1 MEKQVTK
8 LRQYMSNE
16 QIKITLPDGTVLE
29 KSSGTT
35 GMDVAEGISS
45 GLAKQSILV
54 EVNGELKDLSYP
66 ITQDCTLKILKK
78 DADEALELIRHDCA
92 HVMAE
97 AVQQLYPGTQVTI
110 GPAIDNGFYYDFSRK
125 EAFTLDD
132 LGKIEK
138 KMHEI
143 IDLGFPFERQ
153 VWDRSKA
160 IKYFEDIGEIYKSEI
175 IKDLPKEEEIS
186 IYRQGEWMD
195 LCRGPHL
202 PTTKHIGKAF
212 KLMKVAGAYWRG
224 DEKNEMLTR
233 VYGTAWRTEKELDTY
248 LNMLQEAEKRDH
260 RKIGKELK
268 IFTFD
273 DEVGAGLPLWL
284 PNGSII
290 IEELEKLA
298 KETEDKAGY
307 DRVRTPHITK
317 GSLYEKSGHLSH
329 YKDSMFPAMNID
341 GTEYYL
347 KPMNCPHHHK
357 IFASS
362 PRTYKEL
369 PVRLAEYGTCYRYE
383 KSGQLFGL
391 MRVRS
396 MQMNDAHIYC
406 SEEQF
411 KEEFLSV
418 CKMYLKYFEI
428 FGIEKY
434 EMRLSLHDPK
444 KLGDKYVDE
453 PELWIKTEK
462 LVREALQDGKV
473 NFVEFPGEAA
483 FYGPK
488 IDVQVWSAIGREFTL
503 ATNQVDFA
511 IPRRFNLSYVDS
523 NDKDQ
528 TPLCIH
534 RAPLGTHE
542 RFIGFLIEHYAGNFP
557 LWLAP
562 VQMAIIPVSDKF
574 NDYADAV
581 CSKLKSHGIRVK
593 LDNRNEKMGAKIR
606 NAELSKIPIMIILG
620 KKEMND
626 NSISIRRRFI
636 GDQGSMDIDPFIEET
651 VNEIYTRE
659 KSKVDLDA

>member
-1 MEKQVTK
+1 
-8 LRQYMSNE
+8 MSKE
-16 QIKITLPDGTVLE
+16 IIKITLPDGTILNKPLGV
-29 KSSGTT
+29 T
-35 GMDVAEGISS
+35 GMEIAEGISS

-54 EVNGELKDLSYP
+54 ELNGQLRDLSFP
-66 ITQDCTLKILKK
+66 IHQDSELKILKK
-78 DADEALELIRHDCA
+78 DADIALETIRHDCA

-97 AVQQLYPGTQVTI
+97 AVQELFPGTQVTI
-110 GPAIDNGFYYDFSRK
+110 GPAIDHGFYYDF
-125 EAFTLDD
+125 AFPKPFLSED
-132 LGKIEK
+132 LKKIES
-138 KMHEI
+138 KMIEI
-143 IDLGFPFERQ
+143 INKGVPFERE
-153 VWDRSKA
+153 VWNRDDAIDYFNSK
-160 IKYFEDIGEIYKSEI
+160 GELYKSQI
-175 IKDLPKEEEIS
+175 IKDLPENEEIS
-186 IYRQGEWMD
+186 IYRQGQWLD

-202 PTTKHIGKAF
+202 PTTKHIGKSF

-224 DEKNEMLTR
+224 DENNEMLTR
-233 VYGTAWRTEKELDTY
+233 IYGTCWRNDKELNDY
-248 LNMLQEAEKRDH
+248 LHMLEEAEKRDH
-260 RKIGKELK
+260 RKIGKEMK

-273 DEVGAGLPLWL
+273 EEIGPGLPLWL
-284 PNGSII
+284 PNGSVI

-298 KETEDKAGY
+298 KETEEKAGY
-307 DRVRTPHITK
+307 DRVKTPHITK

-329 YKDSMFPAMNID
+329 YKDSMFPAMDID
-341 GTEYYL
+341 GNEYYL

-357 IFASS
+357 IYASS

-369 PVRLAEYGTCYRYE
+369 PIRLSEYGTCYRYE

-434 EMRLSLHDPK
+434 EMRLSLHDPE
-444 KLGDKYVDE
+444 KLGKKYVDE
-453 PELWIKTEK
+453 PELWIKTEN
-462 LVREALQDGKV
+462 LVRESLKDGDL
-473 NFVEFPGEAA
+473 NFVEIPGEAA

-511 IPRRFNLSYVDS
+511 VPSKFGLSYIDS
-523 NDKDQ
+523 NNDNQ

-562 VQMAIIPVSDKF
+562 VQMIIIPISDKF
-574 NDYADAV
+574 NDYAQFIYDE
-581 CSKLKSHGIRVK
+581 LKNKNIRVK
-593 LDNRNEKMGAKIR
+593 IDDRSEKMGAKIR
-606 NAELSKIPIMIILG
+606 TAELNRIPIMIILG
-620 KKEMND
+620 EQEVNNK
-626 NSISIRRRFI
+626 SISVRRKHQGNLGSLDLGDFI
-636 GDQGSMDIDPFIEET
+636 DAIQD
-651 VNEIYTRE
+651 EINNRLP
-659 KSKVDLDA
+659 SKK

>member
-1 MEKQVTK
+1 
-8 LRQYMSNE
+8 MSNE
-16 QIKITLPDGTVLE
+16 NINITLPDGTILE
-29 KSSGTT
+29 KPSGIT
-35 GMDVAEGISS
+35 GLEIAEGISS

-54 EVNGELKDLSYP
+54 EVNDELRDLSYP
-66 ITQDCTLKILKK
+66 ILEDSTLKILKK

-97 AVQQLYPGTQVTI
+97 AVQTLFPGTQVTI
-110 GPAIDNGFYYDFSRK
+110 GPAIDNGFYYDFSR
-125 EAFTLDD
+125 EDAFTLDD
-132 LGKIEK
+132 LEKIEK

-143 IDLGFPFERQ
+143 IDLGLPFERE
-153 VWDRSKA
+153 VWDRKKA
-160 IKYFEDIGEIYKSEI
+160 IDYFEEIGEIYKSEI
-175 IKDLPKEEEIS
+175 IKDLPEEEEVT

-202 PTTKHIGKAF
+202 PTTKHIGKSF

-224 DEKNEMLTR
+224 DENNEMLTR
-233 VYGTAWRTEKELDTY
+233 IYGTAWRTDKELRTY
-248 LNMLQEAEKRDH
+248 LNMLKEAEKRDH
-260 RKIGKELK
+260 RKIGKEMK

-284 PNGSII
+284 PNGSVI
-290 IEELEKLA
+290 IEELENLA

-329 YKDSMFPAMNID
+329 YRESMFPAMDID
-341 GTEYYL
+341 GNEYFL

-357 IFASS
+357 IFASL

-428 FGIEKY
+428 FGIDKY

-444 KLGDKYVDE
+444 KLGEKYVDQ
-453 PELWIKTEK
+453 PELWLKTET
-462 LVREALQDGKV
+462 LVREALEDGKL
-473 NFVEFPGEAA
+473 NFVEIPGEAA

-511 IPRRFNLSYVDS
+511 VPSRFDLTYTDNQ
-523 NDKDQ
+523 NKPQ

-542 RFIGFLIEHYAGNFP
+542 RFIGFLIEHFAGNFP
-557 LWLAP
+557 LWLSP
-562 VQMAIIPVSDKF
+562 VQMSIIPVSEKF
-574 NDYADAV
+574 NDYANTV
-581 CSKLKSHGIRVK
+581 YHKLKDNGIRVN
-593 LDNRNEKMGAKIR
+593 LDTRNEKMGAKIR

-620 KKEMND
+620 EKEVES
-626 NSISIRRRFI
+626 NSISVRRRFVGNEGGI
-636 GDQGSMDIDPFIEET
+636 SLNSFIKSCKEEI
-651 VNEIYTRE
+651 NERLQIPSP
-659 KSKVDLDA
+659 KND